1 MFSFI
6 RIGVVLVFLHI
17 NTNPKIPLEPQSHS
31 KLLSLLWCCGGFYRN
46 HYQGYGT
53 VGTDL
58 TMWIFFERV

>member
-31 KLLSLLWCCGGFYRN
+31 KLLSLLWCFYHRSRN
-46 HYQGYGT
+46 VAFIEIITKVMVLWGQT
-53 VGTDL
+53 
-58 TMWIFFERV
+58 